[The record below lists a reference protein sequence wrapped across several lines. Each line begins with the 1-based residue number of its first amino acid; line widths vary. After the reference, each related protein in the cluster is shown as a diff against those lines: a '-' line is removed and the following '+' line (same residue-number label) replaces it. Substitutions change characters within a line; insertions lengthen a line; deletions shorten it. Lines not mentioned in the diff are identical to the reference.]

1 MLQKT
6 QGIVLRSVKYGETS
20 LITTLFT
27 DHYGIISCMI
37 KGVRTSKK
45 TGNKAGLLQPAMLL
59 DLLVDYQQQRSLQHL
74 REYQAAVIYQ
84 GIQQD
89 IVKNAVALFSIELL
103 LRLLPEH
110 APIPE
115 LFELTFEY
123 FSTLDATP
131 NPGIANFP
139 LFFIIMC
146 SHKLGYELKGDYSP
160 GTPYL
165 NLAEGG
171 FTAHPP
177 AIAPFIPEVDGRTL
191 GELLLAPNLSAFT
204 QIEMNAA
211 MRGRLLEWYIAF
223 LQQHSQHMGN
233 IRSLSILQTVL
244 HE

>member
-6 QGIVLRSVKYGETS
+6 QGIVLRSIKYGETS
-20 LITTLFT
+20 LITSIFT

-37 KGVRTSKK
+37 KGVRTSK
-45 TGNKAGLLQPAMLL
+45 TSGNKAGLLQPATLL
-59 DLLVDYQQQRSLQHL
+59 DLVVDYQQQRSLQHL
-74 REYQAAVIYQ
+74 REFNAAVIYQ
-84 GIQQD
+84 CIQQD
-89 IVKNAVALFSIELL
+89 VVKNAVALFSIELL

-115 LFELTFEY
+115 LFELAFDY
-123 FSTLDATP
+123 FSTLDHTP
-131 NPGIANFP
+131 QSGIANFP

-146 SHKLGYELKGDYSP
+146 SHKMGYELKGDYSTD
-160 GTPYL
+160 TPYL

-177 AIAPFIPEVDGRTL
+177 ATVPFIPENDGRTL
-191 GELLLAPNLSAFT
+191 GQLLLATDLAAFT

-244 HE
+244 H